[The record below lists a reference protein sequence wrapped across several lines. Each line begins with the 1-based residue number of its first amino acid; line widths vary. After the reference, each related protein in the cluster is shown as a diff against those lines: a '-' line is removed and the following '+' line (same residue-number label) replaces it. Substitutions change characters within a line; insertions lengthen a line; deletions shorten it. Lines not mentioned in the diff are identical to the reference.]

1 MNMKPYGNEIFSNNQ
16 RYADVFCRGVFFF
29 DSRLPKEPKKRN
41 RKWRRRLGTSEVD
54 HGSLAGLSGG

>member
-1 MNMKPYGNEIFSNNQ
+1 MEM
-16 RYADVFCRGVFFF
+16 RYSPIINGMLMFFVGVFFF

>member
-1 MNMKPYGNEIFSNNQ
+1 MEM
-16 RYADVFCRGVFFF
+16 RYSPIINGMLMFFVGVFFFF